1 MLHFTILCV
10 GTVKEKYMREAIGDY
25 GKRLGKYVRLDF
37 IEVPEAISVKKE
49 GEALLAR
56 MPARAFIVVLD
67 LAGKMLTS
75 PGLAELI
82 EKRAADGSSHFV
94 FIIGGSD
101 GLDPAVTARADFR
114 LCMSEMTFPHQMARL
129 IILEQLYR
137 AMKINNGEKYHK

>member
-1 MLHFTILCV
+1 
-10 GTVKEKYMREAIGDY
+10 
-25 GKRLGKYVRLDF
+25 
-37 IEVPEAISVKKE
+37 
-49 GEALLAR
+49 
-56 MPARAFIVVLD
+56 
-67 LAGKMLTS
+67 MLTS

-94 FIIGGSD
+94 FVIGGSD